1 MKKRKLMSM
10 GLVTV
15 MLTISIIGCG
25 DSGDKSSVSAIV
37 TEATNPVTDS
47 MSVADEVTGE
57 AVEVT
62 GEAIDVTTVQPETV
76 SAASNA
82 ASNKSEADNSGSG
95 GSSSSTAKQH
105 THNWKEHMATQQVWV
120 PNIVTVDDYEDQ
132 EVVIGGYYECDC
144 GARFELSKEGAAA
157 LEEHQETNLL
167 NAARN
172 GTLDECR
179 CFGNT
184 GCEYYDTQPVKV
196 GSHEEDHG
204 HYETST
210 YVDYYYCDCGATK

>member
-62 GEAIDVTTVQPETV
+62 GEAIDVTTVQPETA

-132 EVVIGGYYECDC
+132 QVVTGYYECDC
-144 GARFELSKEGAAA
+144 GARFELSEEGAAA
-157 LEEHQETNLL
+157 LLEHQETNLL
-167 NAARN
+167 SVAN
-172 GTLDECR
+172 GTATGEVK
-179 CFGNT
+179 CFGYMSH
-184 GCEYYDTQPVKV
+184 EYYDTQPVKV